1 MKSNGQLHPLTQML
15 RASLKYF
22 TDLGFKIA
30 EGPEVET
37 EWYNFDALNVSADHP
52 SRDVQDTF
60 WLNDGRLLR
69 THTTPVDIRAVKD
82 GKMNPPVKIIIP
94 GRCFRNEATN
104 NTHSYN
110 FYQIDGIAIDKDL
123 NLAHLI
129 GLLEGYMKELFG
141 DQIKTRVRPGHFSFV
156 EPGLELDIQM
166 PDGSWREML
175 GAGMG
180 HPNVLR
186 NMGLD
191 PDKWQ
196 AVMWGMGIDRYMM
209 SQFGLDD
216 IRTAY
221 NGDLRLIKQF

>member
-1 MKSNGQLHPLTQML
+1 MENKGHLHPLTQML

-22 TDLGFKIA
+22 LDYGFQIA
-30 EGPEVET
+30 EGPEIET
-37 EWYNFDALNVSADHP
+37 EWYNFDALNVSTDHP

-69 THTTPVDIRAVKD
+69 THTTPVDVRAIKD
-82 GKMNPPVKIIIP
+82 GNLQPPLKLVIP
-94 GRCFRNEATN
+94 GRCFRNEATD
-104 NTHSYN
+104 NTHLYN
-110 FYQIDGIAIDKDL
+110 FYQIDGIAIDTDL
-123 NLAHLI
+123 NLGHLI

-141 DQIKTRVRPGHFSFV
+141 DKIKIRVRPGHFSFV

-175 GAGMG
+175 GGGMG
-180 HPNVLR
+180 HPNVLK

-191 PDKWQ
+191 PEKYQ
-196 AVMWGMGIDRYMM
+196 AIMWGMGIDRYMM
-209 SQFGLDD
+209 AQFGLED

-221 NGDLRLIKQF
+221 NGDLRIIKQF